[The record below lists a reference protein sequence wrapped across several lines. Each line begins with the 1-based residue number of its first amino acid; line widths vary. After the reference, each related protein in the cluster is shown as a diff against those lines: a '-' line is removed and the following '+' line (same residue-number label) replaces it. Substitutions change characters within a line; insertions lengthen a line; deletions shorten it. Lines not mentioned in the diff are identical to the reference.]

1 MKNIINKDKI
11 ITIGILPIMWLIY
24 FLFEV
29 FSRRVN
35 DLYTLILNLSL
46 IFLFAFVGW
55 IIYMC
60 SIKNIYGVNTKI
72 LIIIFFIL
80 MLLDQGLK
88 LIIKINFFHSYL
100 EIIPEFLYF
109 NPIINTQGSW
119 LNARFNFNIGF
130 SLLIIINGIAL
141 ILFLE
146 LYRYLKYKN
155 IKNFWTDL
163 CFIFIFSGALCSLI
177 DKLFYGGSLDFIGI
191 SDLFI
196 ADFKDIYINLGLLF
210 FIMSCYKGGFFSQTE
225 ETSLKDDWNS
235 IKKFLNFIKNDILQ
249 ILKKEKV

>member
-1 MKNIINKDKI
+1 M
-11 ITIGILPIMWLIY
+11 
-24 FLFEV
+24 LFR
-29 FSRRVN
+29 S
-35 DLYTLILNLSL
+35 
-46 IFLFAFVGW
+46 
-55 IIYMC
+55 
-60 SIKNIYGVNTKI
+60 
-72 LIIIFFIL
+72 
-80 MLLDQGLK
+80 
-88 LIIKINFFHSYL
+88 
-100 EIIPEFLYF
+100 
-109 NPIINTQGSW
+109 
-119 LNARFNFNIGF
+119 
-130 SLLIIINGIAL
+130 
-141 ILFLE
+141 
-146 LYRYLKYKN
+146 KYKN

>member
-29 FSRRVN
+29 FSGRVN

-46 IFLFAFVGW
+46 IFLFAFFGW